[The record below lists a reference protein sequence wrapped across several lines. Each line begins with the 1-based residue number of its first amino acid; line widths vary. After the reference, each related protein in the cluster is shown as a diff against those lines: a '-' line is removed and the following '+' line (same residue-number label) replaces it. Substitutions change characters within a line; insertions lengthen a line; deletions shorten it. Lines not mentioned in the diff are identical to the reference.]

1 MVTANGRSG
10 IDINQ
15 QEYEFWRI
23 DSWREHLM
31 ETALHCMVCL
41 HEFGCVRFLLE
52 KGIDAGLRLQGIL
65 QWMRGTL
72 RL

>member
-1 MVTANGRSG
+1 
-10 IDINQ
+10 
-15 QEYEFWRI
+15 
-23 DSWREHLM
+23 M